1 MNYLYENV
9 AYLRGLA
16 DGLEIEDK
24 KSGKLLSAMIDVLD
38 DMAEAIN
45 ALNEDVDSLDEYVDV
60 LDEDLSEL
68 EDDFYDED
76 TSDSYYDLICPE
88 CGELFYVDDATLFD
102 PVYGASEVSC
112 PVCDAKIDL
121 SECDC
126 CAEYDDLYED
136 DDDYIVDQLDAVDDT
151 DVADKEDEVKF

>member
-16 DGLEIEDK
+16 EGLEIEDK

-45 ALNEDVDSLDEYVDV
+45 ALNEDVDNLDEFVDL
-60 LDEDLSEL
+60 LDEDLTDL

-76 TSDSYYDLICPE
+76 FETDYCDLVCPE
-88 CGELFYVDDATLFD
+88 CGEVFLVDDPTLFD
-102 PVYGASEVSC
+102 PAYGENELTC
-112 PVCDAKIDL
+112 PVCNGKINLMDYDFYDTYD
-121 SECDC
+121 DC
-126 CAEYDDLYED
+126 CDAYDDSHTCCHHELPE
-136 DDDYIVDQLDAVDDT
+136 VT
-151 DVADKEDEVKF
+151 KEEE